1 MCVCTYVNA
10 CVLACVAAYVL
21 NQLTESRQAFF
32 SVILAQKYAC
42 DVAVVS
48 LLRSQTLGN
57 SPTVL
62 RNAVVE
68 IHSEEWMRKQLRH
81 LDGNVIG
88 EYTYDL

>member
-1 MCVCTYVNA
+1 M
-10 CVLACVAAYVL
+10 
-21 NQLTESRQAFF
+21 
-32 SVILAQKYAC
+32 
-42 DVAVVS
+42 AVVS